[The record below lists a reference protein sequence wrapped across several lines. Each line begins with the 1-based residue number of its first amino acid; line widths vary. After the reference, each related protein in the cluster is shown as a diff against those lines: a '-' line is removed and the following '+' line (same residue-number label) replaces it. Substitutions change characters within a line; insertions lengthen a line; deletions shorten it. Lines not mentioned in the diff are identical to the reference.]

1 MNAAERKE
9 RLLELYREFRQGSRL
24 LWEKYARNQ
33 ALYLEQALGRAG
45 RSGGGGP
52 KTGTPVLYATYR
64 QELADAVEMMPEA
77 VFLAR
82 RREDE
87 RRAEKMTALH
97 RAVLERMDFEEVY
110 IRLCESRARLGVG
123 YCEIQV
129 RQGEPKV
136 TAYDPRAILADP
148 LSEDLQQGRA
158 LFKVSYHPM
167 EYFQARYPRQAGR
180 MKARDENLP
189 EGEPG
194 ISGGQDGRIAL
205 LTAYYK
211 TYDRRAGRGAV
222 HCMKI
227 AGGEILYDSRAEKP
241 QGLYPHGE
249 YPFVAWYY
257 DKLPGTPW
265 GFGAFDYLAPLQQY
279 IDKLDTLVMQNLA
292 RSARP
297 RLMVNRAA
305 GLDLNALKDEE
316 QEVVLADR
324 IDESALRWQE
334 CAPMAPYAVQM
345 LMQKCDLLKSESG
358 QNAASRGELPSN
370 AASGA
375 AISMLQAAG
384 SKRTNLHQATINR
397 AFLAMVRQIVSLLSV
412 CGSADRS
419 YRTEEGYAVL
429 TPEEARGGWEFDLQV
444 RLQRM
449 PKYESVYQN
458 QLLMQLTQMGAL
470 PAKAAF
476 ALMDLSNKE
485 AILKALEDAEPGG
498 GQTGQNGDGQEREG
512 ERKHAGAG
520 ENA

>member
-1 MNAAERKE
+1 MLSISRPTSSATPPPC
-9 RLLELYREFRQGSRL
+9 RLS
-24 LWEKYARNQ
+24 
-33 ALYLEQALGRAG
+33 
-45 RSGGGGP
+45 
-52 KTGTPVLYATYR
+52 
-64 QELADAVEMMPEA
+64 
-77 VFLAR
+77 
-82 RREDE
+82 
-87 RRAEKMTALH
+87 
-97 RAVLERMDFEEVY
+97 
-110 IRLCESRARLGVG
+110 ARLW
-123 YCEIQV
+123 
-129 RQGEPKV
+129 
-136 TAYDPRAILADP
+136 
-148 LSEDLQQGRA
+148 
-158 LFKVSYHPM
+158 
-167 EYFQARYPRQAGR
+167 
-180 MKARDENLP
+180 N
-189 EGEPG
+189 
-194 ISGGQDGRIAL
+194 
-205 LTAYYK
+205 
-211 TYDRRAGRGAV
+211 
-222 HCMKI
+222 
-227 AGGEILYDSRAEKP
+227 
-241 QGLYPHGE
+241 
-249 YPFVAWYY
+249 
-257 DKLPGTPW
+257 
-265 GFGAFDYLAPLQQY
+265 
-279 IDKLDTLVMQNLA
+279 
-292 RSARP
+292 RS
-297 RLMVNRAA
+297 A

-485 AILKALEDAEPGG
+485 AILKALEDAEPDG

>member
-180 MKARDENLP
+180 MKAQDENLP

-211 TYDRRAGRGAV
+211 TFDRRAGRSSTTRGR
-222 HCMKI
+222 K
-227 AGGEILYDSRAEKP
+227 SRRGCIRTGNIP
-241 QGLYPHGE
+241 L
-249 YPFVAWYY
+249 WR
-257 DKLPGTPW
+257 GTTTSSP
-265 GFGAFDYLAPLQQY
+265 
-279 IDKLDTLVMQNLA
+279 A
-292 RSARP
+292 R
-297 RLMVNRAA
+297 
-305 GLDLNALKDEE
+305 
-316 QEVVLADR
+316 
-324 IDESALRWQE
+324 
-334 CAPMAPYAVQM
+334 
-345 LMQKCDLLKSESG
+345 
-358 QNAASRGELPSN
+358 
-370 AASGA
+370 
-375 AISMLQAAG
+375 
-384 SKRTNLHQATINR
+384 
-397 AFLAMVRQIVSLLSV
+397 
-412 CGSADRS
+412 
-419 YRTEEGYAVL
+419 
-429 TPEEARGGWEFDLQV
+429 RGGSG
-444 RLQRM
+444 RLTTLRRC
-449 PKYESVYQN
+449 SSTSTN
-458 QLLMQLTQMGAL
+458 W
-470 PAKAAF
+470 
-476 ALMDLSNKE
+476 
-485 AILKALEDAEPGG
+485 I
-498 GQTGQNGDGQEREG
+498 RW
-512 ERKHAGAG
+512 
-520 ENA
+520 

>member
-1 MNAAERKE
+1 
-9 RLLELYREFRQGSRL
+9 
-24 LWEKYARNQ
+24 
-33 ALYLEQALGRAG
+33 
-45 RSGGGGP
+45 
-52 KTGTPVLYATYR
+52 
-64 QELADAVEMMPEA
+64 
-77 VFLAR
+77 
-82 RREDE
+82 
-87 RRAEKMTALH
+87 
-97 RAVLERMDFEEVY
+97 MDFEEVY

-167 EYFQARYPRQAGR
+167 EYFQARYPKQAGR

-211 TYDRRAGRGAV
+211 TYDRRAGCGAV

-297 RLMVNRAA
+297 RLMVNRSA

-316 QEVVLADR
+316 QE
-324 IDESALRWQE
+324 
-334 CAPMAPYAVQM
+334 
-345 LMQKCDLLKSESG
+345 
-358 QNAASRGELPSN
+358 
-370 AASGA
+370 
-375 AISMLQAAG
+375 AG

-512 ERKHAGAG
+512 GRKHAGAG